1 MASSGT
7 ARAQQPSTITSHPSE
22 EVAMKTAS
30 VLLILLGALP
40 ALSLAFAPAP
50 LPRRSEVRR
59 VEVAKNVTLEV
70 QSGRARKTRRR
81 VIVAAVVCLR
91 EGCLEHLLT
100 RKGRK
105 EYEAVLAADVD
116 AREIHKALLLA
127 AAEPGSPAR
136 FGRPFAPARGHAIR
150 IEVEWQEKGRRRRAD
165 AREWVR
171 EVKTKKAMTHQ
182 WVFAGSQLVKSPQ
195 LERPHYLANDGDV
208 ICVANFEGAMLDLPV
223 RSSASSDD
231 GLLYEAFTENV
242 PPVGTE
248 VSVILEP
255 VAAAKD

>member
-1 MASSGT
+1 
-7 ARAQQPSTITSHPSE
+7 
-22 EVAMKTAS
+22 MKTAS
-30 VLLILLGALP
+30 VLLALLAALP

-81 VIVAAVVCLR
+81 VIVAAAVCLR
-91 EGCLEHLLT
+91 EGYLEHLLT
-100 RKGRK
+100 RKNRK
-105 EYEAVLAADVD
+105 EHEAVLTADVD

-127 AAEPGSPAR
+127 GAEPGSPFKFNPR
-136 FGRPFAPARGHAIR
+136 FTPASGHAVH

-208 ICVANFEGAMLDLPV
+208 ICVANFESAMLDLPV
-223 RSSASSDD
+223 RSSASNDD

-242 PPVGTE
+242 PAVGTP

-255 VAAAKD
+255 VAADRE